1 MKISIRLLMWFLL
14 IGLLPLSIVTVIL
27 FSISES
33 SLRAQV
39 LNNLQSVATSKG
51 NQIQNYARERKRD
64 VTALSRMPELIE
76 TAKSLI
82 SLPRGGALFQTRTA
96 RVRPFLN
103 YFIQQSGYQDL
114 FIISPD
120 GRLLFSIS
128 GNYSIGTNFMTEE
141 NRASVIG
148 RAFDRSKTLLETEI
162 SDFEI
167 DPDTGLPKAFI
178 AAPMFDQ
185 GVIVGVLMIQL
196 SNQELYSVV
205 NELIGLGDTGETMVG
220 ARFGEQVV
228 ITTPLRNRP
237 DAAFNLTF
245 DFAQGDVI
253 TQAVRGIRG
262 QGTTTDYRGQS
273 VIAVWR
279 FLPSLQWGMVVKQ
292 DLSEAFAP
300 IATQRTITTAVIM
313 VTLVSVFIAA
323 LVVARS
329 LSYPIIRVTEA
340 VRSIAGGNLQ
350 VRVQIPNTSGDELE
364 TLATGLNEMANQ
376 LSSLVGSLEDRIQ
389 ERTASLEQQT
399 FALIEAR
406 EKAEQANRSKSVF
419 LANMSHELR
428 TPLNAILGFAQIME
442 RDPHLNV
449 RQRDH
454 LGIVSRS
461 GEHLL
466 GLINDVLEMS
476 KIEAGQT
483 TLTETAFDLRE
494 MLRGI
499 EEMFRVRA
507 AGKKLQLLFEIED
520 NLPRYV
526 RTDDGK
532 LRQIII
538 NLLGNAIKFTEE
550 GGVVLRARQR
560 EDQHLEFEIS
570 DTGQGISSIEM
581 DKLFKPF
588 VQTESGVKSQEGT
601 GLGLA
606 ISRQFVQMMGGDI
619 RVSSTV
625 GQGTT
630 FAFDINAD
638 QATAADLSTKE
649 QQRRVIGVSPDDPR
663 DYRILVVDDK
673 RENRQLMVERLSH
686 VGLAVREAAN
696 GEEAIQVWEA
706 WEPQLIWMDMRMPV
720 MDGYEA
726 TRRIRGTVKGQST
739 VIIALTASAFEHEQA
754 IVLSVGCDDFV
765 RKPARESVIME
776 KMVEHLGIQFIYE
789 EVDSAPKLEDVVLT
803 RETLNVLSADQLTR
817 LAQAANTV
825 DLDLAET
832 LVSELRA
839 THPTIAKALHEL
851 VANYRFDQLQTL
863 LQEGQ
868 IP

>member
-1 MKISIRLLMWFLL
+1 MKLSIRLLMWFLL
-14 IGLLPLSIVTVIL
+14 IALLPISIVTVIL

-33 SLRAQV
+33 SIRAEV
-39 LNNLQSVATSKG
+39 LNNLQSVATNKG
-51 NQIQNYARERKRD
+51 DQIQNYAIERKRD
-64 VTALSRMPELIE
+64 VTSLSRMPELIE
-76 TAKSLI
+76 TARSLV

-114 FIISPD
+114 FIISPE
-120 GRLLFSIS
+120 GRLLFSI
-128 GNYSIGTNFMTEE
+128 GGTYSIGMNFSNEE
-141 NRASVIG
+141 NRESVIG

-167 DPDTGLPKAFI
+167 DPTTGLPKAFI

-185 GVIVGVLMIQL
+185 GVIVGVLMLQL
-196 SNQELYSVV
+196 SNQELYAVV
-205 NELIGLGDTGETMVG
+205 NEMIGLGESGETMVG
-220 ARFGEQVV
+220 ARFDDQVL

-237 DAAFNLTF
+237 DAAFNLAF
-245 DFAQGDVI
+245 DLSGEDVI

-262 QGTTTDYRGQS
+262 QGTTVDYRGQE

-279 FLPSLQWGMVVKQ
+279 FLPALQWGMVVKQ
-292 DLSEAFAP
+292 DTSEAFAA
-300 IATQRTITTAVIM
+300 IAAQRSITIGVIM
-313 VTLVSVFIAA
+313 VMLFSVFIAA

-329 LSYPIIRVTEA
+329 LSYPITQMTEA
-340 VRSIAGGNLQ
+340 VRAIAGGNLQ
-350 VRVQIPNTSGDELE
+350 MRVKIRDASGDELE
-364 TLATGLNEMANQ
+364 TLANGLNEMANQ
-376 LSSLVGSLEDRIQ
+376 LSSVVGSLEDRIRD
-389 ERTASLEQQT
+389 RTASLEQQT
-399 FALIEAR
+399 VALIEAR

-442 RDPHLNV
+442 RDPQLNV

-483 TLTETAFDLRE
+483 TLTESAFDLRE

-507 AGKKLQLLFEIED
+507 AGKKLQLLFEIDD

-538 NLLGNAIKFTEE
+538 NLLGNAIKFTDE
-550 GGVVLRARQR
+550 GGVVLRARLH
-560 EDQHLEFEIS
+560 EEAYLEFEIS

-606 ISRQFVQMMGGDI
+606 ISRQFVQLMGGDI
-619 RVSSTV
+619 RVSSTF

-630 FAFDINAD
+630 FAFDIHAAE
-638 QATAADLSTKE
+638 ATANELSNKE
-649 QQRRVIGVSPDDPR
+649 QQRRVIGIAPTDPR

-673 RENRQLMVERLSH
+673 RENRQLMVERLTH

-726 TRRIRGTVKGQST
+726 TRRIRSSVKGQST

-765 RKPARESVIME
+765 RKPARESVIMD
-776 KMVEHLGIQFIYE
+776 KMVEHLGIQFVYE
-789 EVDSAPKLEDVVLT
+789 ELDSAPQSSEVILT
-803 RETLNVLSADQLTR
+803 REALNVLTSDQLNR
-817 LAQAANTV
+817 LSRAANTI
-825 DLDLAET
+825 DLDLAEA

-839 THPTIAKALHEL
+839 THPALAKALHE
-851 VANYRFDQLQTL
+851 VVSNYRFDQLQTW
-863 LQEGQ
+863 LQEG
-868 IP
+868 

>member
-1 MKISIRLLMWFLL
+1 
-14 IGLLPLSIVTVIL
+14 
-27 FSISES
+27 
-33 SLRAQV
+33 
-39 LNNLQSVATSKG
+39 
-51 NQIQNYARERKRD
+51 
-64 VTALSRMPELIE
+64 MPELIE